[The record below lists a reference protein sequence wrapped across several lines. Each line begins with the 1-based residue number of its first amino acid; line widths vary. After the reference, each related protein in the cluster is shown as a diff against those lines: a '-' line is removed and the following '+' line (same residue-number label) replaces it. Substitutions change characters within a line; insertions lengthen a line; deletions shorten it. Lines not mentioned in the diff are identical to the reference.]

1 MSEISAVTTTGAV
14 LGAVLANLRS
24 AADLK
29 QSDLADAVGVGPS
42 TWSRIEKGESGLS
55 IDQLRLVAR
64 ALGYTPGQILE
75 MAEAAES
82 EATEKGIQVQPL
94 GTSIASIASIG
105 VGATSIGA
113 VIPVLG
119 NVLGTFIG
127 ASIAGYVAGKKN
139 RTE

>member
-14 LGAVLANLRS
+14 LGAVLANLRG

-82 EATEKGIQVQPL
+82 EATKKGIQVQPL
-94 GTSIASIASIG
+94 GTSIASIG
-105 VGATSIGA
+105 VSGVSIGA